1 MAVSIE
7 YIKGVRLT
15 QTALYI
21 LYGAVHTCVVL
32 TLSTWLLLKR

>member
-21 LYGAVHTCVVL
+21 LYSAVHTFVVL
-32 TLSTWLLLKR
+32 TLSTWPLVRR